1 MAGRLER
8 ETVVALPEEL
18 WDNILGRLPA
28 KTFARACITCRP
40 WNRICN
46 RVLSRPKFLST
57 LSLRP
62 TFEECMDEA
71 LTKVLSEPIRPHFVM
86 AFTGFPSSLEK
97 THNLLRSQFGGTV
110 PLVTC
115 FSLGLL
121 GTNATGDEVEEVL
134 WDHDSVDTNELV
146 NRGLLIT
153 VGFVPGLKVGTVP
166 LFGSPKISTR
176 KTLVDS
182 FLTDINNFT
191 SDCATPAGIVM
202 FTEFKPDLSYVLQ
215 MMDDALLGQTPIV
228 GCVAALDN
236 QRCFL
241 YSAGDPSGIK
251 ALQIGPSNECDA
263 VALVF
268 AKDKDNDQG
277 LNEIHFTSALST
289 GLRPRGP
296 LYKAAAV
303 KIRQNA
309 TWLTARREGI
319 PMELDG
325 ERIWE
330 DLRNEVGNEIYG
342 DVYVGVLKKRKR
354 SIAAGKRQF
363 GKPISLFAF
372 HGFHNLDEEYLY
384 VEG

>member
-166 LFGSPKISTR
+166 LFGSPK
-176 KTLVDS
+176 
-182 FLTDINNFT
+182 
-191 SDCATPAGIVM
+191 
-202 FTEFKPDLSYVLQ
+202 EFKPDLSYVLQ